1 MNSSEI
7 KALYFPGDKSIAH
20 RLVLLSLLADK
31 KIIIKNLPDSQD
43 VCSSLNIVKKLG
55 VEVCW
60 SDEGKTVVL
69 IPLKSKDLGVE
80 EIVLDCGNSGTTAR
94 LLCGILANLKGKFS
108 LIGDDSLSKRPME
121 RVVRPLADLMGL
133 SIKSTDGHLPI
144 YIESNGKT
152 KAANFFN
159 QTGSAQVKS
168 AVLFA
173 GLAAEGKTIVREQ
186 FLSRDH
192 SERLLDY
199 LKFTQ
204 QSVGQPACS
213 TLFSSAVSEN
223 NSLRRGREGTS
234 LVRRI
239 EGLASA
245 VRQIAV

>member
-7 KALYFPGDKSIAH
+7 KCLRFPGDKSIAH

-94 LLCGILANLKGKFS
+94 LLCGILANLKGRFK
-108 LIGDDSLSKRPME
+108 LVGDESLSKRPME
-121 RVVRPLADLMGL
+121 RVVRPLADLMGVN
-133 SIKSTDGHLPI
+133 IRSTEGHLPVF
-144 YIESNGKT
+144 IEANGKT
-152 KAANFFN
+152 KAADFFN

-192 SERLLDY
+192 TERLLSY
-199 LKFTQ
+199 LLLKE
-204 QSVGQPACS
+204 QSGGQPACS

-223 NSLRRGREGTS
+223 NSL
-234 LVRRI
+234 
-239 EGLASA
+239 
-245 VRQIAV
+245 